1 MKKSKVKR
9 IESDKFK
16 KPDNIE
22 DIEVIIGD
30 TSILNISEVGDYI
43 SAVKPEPTGAK
54 NASIIIPKEKL
65 TEKQKEEKK
74 SSSELMIPKNVKK
87 GTAKKEVEKK
97 STHTIKVMQKSKI
110 TPTDT
115 NPNKVTD
122 IESLKSAEVPKKKIK
137 IDPETGMPIK
147 KKKVK
152 IDPETGKPIKKK
164 VKIDPITGKPIKKK
178 KVKIDPETG
187 KPIKKKKA
195 IE

>member
-43 SAVKPEPTGAK
+43 SAVKPEPTGVK

-97 STHTIKVMQKSKI
+97 SSHTIKVMQKNKI

-122 IESLKSAEVPKKKIK
+122 IESLESAEAPKKKVK
-137 IDPETGMPIK
+137 INPETGMPIK

-164 VKIDPITGKPIKKK
+164 VKIDPVTGKPIKKK
-178 KVKIDPETG
+178 KVKIDPVTG
-187 KPIKKKKA
+187 KPIKKKKTV
-195 IE
+195 E